1 MPVQNAL
8 IDPTALGPWPE
19 LVVAAAALAGVALLY
34 LLYRRAVR
42 MDERLKDLEGLAR
55 LEESLAVLK
64 EGASGVDL
72 ERVEHLLE
80 DLRDTNRRIGRQ
92 LIDLTEQSVTEPDPH
107 EPNRPVGPLLG
118 ERITNRLI
126 VLGCERIEL
135 LVGAGDLERIAADG
149 GEVGFEAR
157 RDGAMAKGRV
167 EVSDGRLVNVDIST
181 SHQMF
186 P

>member
-1 MPVQNAL
+1 MQNAL
-8 IDPTALGPWPE
+8 IDTAALGPWPE
-19 LVVAAAALAGVALLY
+19 LIMTAAALAGVALLY
-34 LLYRRAVR
+34 LLYGRIVR
-42 MDERLKDLEGLAR
+42 MDERLKELEGLAR
-55 LEESLAVLK
+55 LEESLKELR
-64 EGASGVDL
+64 EGAQGVDL

-80 DLRDTNRRIGRQ
+80 DLRDANRRIGRQ
-92 LIDLTEQSVTEPDPH
+92 LIDLNEQRVSEAPR
-107 EPNRPVGPLLG
+107 EEGARPAGPLLA

-135 LVGAGDLERIAADG
+135 LVGAGDLERVAAEG

-167 EVSDGRLVNVDIST
+167 EVADGRLVNVDIST

>member
-1 MPVQNAL
+1 MQNAL
-8 IDPTALGPWPE
+8 IDITALGLW
-19 LVVAAAALAGVALLY
+19 LDLLFVAAAIAGVSLLY
-34 LLYRRAVR
+34 LLNSRTAQLE
-42 MDERLKDLEGLAR
+42 ERLKGL
-55 LEESLAVLK
+55 ESLSGLETSLKELK
-64 EGASGVDL
+64 EGQEGVDL

-80 DLRDTNRRIGRQ
+80 DLRDANRRTGRQ
-92 LIDLTEQSVTEPDPH
+92 LIDLVEQRASEAAIVESG
-107 EPNRPVGPLLG
+107 RPAGPLLG
-118 ERITNRLI
+118 ERIMNRLL

-135 LVGAGDLERIAADG
+135 LVGAGDLERIAAEG

-167 EVSDGRLVNVDIST
+167 EVADGRLVNVDIST